1 MKVAFYQDRKI
12 MCLLNVR
19 VINNK
24 VMQLFYLEYFKASF
38 SVFFIEKELNIF
50 LRFTTSSISSVGE
63 FKKMSLIFPIINAC
77 LNFIFSFA
85 GYQYLITRK
94 PSNFFYI
101 RSEKS
106 SSHAHLLGG
115 LPLAL
120 NVIAVL
126 FINVSDQQAMT
137 ALLPALIITGYGF
150 YDDKYEMRARLK
162 LIFQASAVGIFAFSV
177 APVISVVNPLITI
190 GIVGFFG
197 MALVNGTNLLDGLDT
212 MTLKT
217 AGTSLIGFVIVS
229 YISNNSFGLTLSLS
243 TLMSLAAFYYFNK
256 EPARLYLGEIGG
268 SFIGLVTLMLGVSNF
283 ISLSKSHSPIGSF
296 AYVLILTSLP
306 LNELGISFLRRIW
319 AKKSPFRGDRLH
331 LHYILGSKYKL
342 SASKTATSIAA
353 GNLLILAISLP
364 IAEKISPSLGL
375 IVNIIL
381 SVGTYIYL
389 CKDAW
394 IESKSKDEN
403 RNPFRHLINKPVVL
417 INSKDLEDSRV
428 IICYE
433 NFEQKKKAA

>member
-1 MKVAFYQDRKI
+1 
-12 MCLLNVR
+12 
-19 VINNK
+19 
-24 VMQLFYLEYFKASF
+24 
-38 SVFFIEKELNIF
+38 
-50 LRFTTSSISSVGE
+50 
-63 FKKMSLIFPIINAC
+63 MSLIFPFMIAC

-120 NVIAVL
+120 NIIAVL
-126 FINVSDQQAMT
+126 FMNISDQQAIT
-137 ALLPALIITGYGF
+137 TLLPALIITGYGF

-162 LIFQASAVGIFAFSV
+162 LIFQASAVGIFAFTI
-177 APVISVVNPLITI
+177 APSISVVNPVVSVGVI
-190 GIVGFFG
+190 GFFG

-217 AGTSLIGFVIVS
+217 AGTSLIGFVVVS
-229 YISNNSFGLTLSLS
+229 YISNNPFALTLSLS

-256 EPARLYLGEIGG
+256 EPAKLYLGEIGG
-268 SFIGLVTLMLGVSNF
+268 SFIGLITLVLGVSNY
-283 ISLSKSHSPIGSF
+283 ISLSKGHSAIGSF

-331 LHYILGSKYKL
+331 LHYVLGSKYKL
-342 SASKTATSIAA
+342 SASATATSIAS
-353 GNLLILAISLP
+353 GNLIILAISLP
-364 IAEKISPSLGL
+364 IAEYISPSLGL
-375 IVNIIL
+375 VVNIFL
-381 SVGTYIYL
+381 SLGTYIYL

-394 IESKSKDEN
+394 MASKSKDEN

-417 INSKDLEDSRV
+417 VNSKDMEDATV

-433 NFEQKKKAA
+433 NFDQKKKAA